1 MHKKA
6 FGQQASPDPA
16 GEGELT
22 ALTKP
27 IAGKKGRSGRYKGG
41 GTEEGSSPYHYFLD
55 SPLLFGL

>member
-1 MHKKA
+1 MFGKWFQPEAIFFLKMHEKA

-27 IAGKKGRSGRYKGG
+27 IAGKKGRSGR
-41 GTEEGSSPYHYFLD
+41 
-55 SPLLFGL
+55 